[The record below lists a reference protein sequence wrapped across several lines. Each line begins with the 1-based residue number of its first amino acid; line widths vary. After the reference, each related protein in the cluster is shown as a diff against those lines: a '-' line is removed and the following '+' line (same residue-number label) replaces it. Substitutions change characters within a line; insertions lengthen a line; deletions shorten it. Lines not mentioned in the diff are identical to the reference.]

1 MTEHL
6 LLLQNIK
13 ADLKKLLHLEQVTIR
28 PGRKGFIIFVEDFYG
43 DIDSAEFKQ
52 IAQDTA
58 DEISTRVAEKWRG
71 TVEEVVVRN
80 LDTSDRKIVNA
91 TVKVLRKTSTASRKQ
106 TRAAAGESRDE
117 VTEILSHART
127 SMLDA
132 LDSLYSAKHL
142 IAQTISQTAAD
153 TLDNTVIK
161 YIDSVEGEDA
171 ALDGL
176 HKMIQKLHTANLKY
190 DLD

>member
-1 MTEHL
+1 
-6 LLLQNIK
+6 
-13 ADLKKLLHLEQVTIR
+13 
-28 PGRKGFIIFVEDFYG
+28 
-43 DIDSAEFKQ
+43 
-52 IAQDTA
+52 
-58 DEISTRVAEKWRG
+58 
-71 TVEEVVVRN
+71 
-80 LDTSDRKIVNA
+80 
-91 TVKVLRKTSTASRKQ
+91 
-106 TRAAAGESRDE
+106 
-117 VTEILSHART
+117 
-127 SMLDA
+127 MLDA

-153 TLDNTVIK
+153 ALDNTVIK